1 MKTSSTSAEHKA
13 KAPLKLGVYV
23 LTCSTSRYR
32 DRESGRSVEDP
43 SGDMIA
49 NHLTKAGH
57 TVIGRKLV
65 PDNEAIIKQTLR
77 EILIRRDIDAV
88 IMTGGT
94 GISPKDVTIEVAR
107 DLFEK
112 DIPGFGEL
120 FRKISYDEIGSPAIL
135 TRAVAGVAKS
145 KLIFCLP
152 GSPDAVN
159 RAMASLIVPEIG
171 HMVKHIRES

>member
-1 MKTSSTSAEHKA
+1 MKISSTSAEHKA
-13 KAPLKLGVYV
+13 EAPLKIKVYV

-32 DRESGRSVEDP
+32 DQQSGKSVEDL
-43 SGDMIA
+43 SGDAIA
-49 NHLTKAGH
+49 DHLTKAGH
-57 TVIGRKLV
+57 IVAGRKLV
-65 PDNEAIIKQTLR
+65 PDNEAMIRQTLR
-77 EILIRRDIDAV
+77 EILSRRDIGAIIV
-88 IMTGGT
+88 TGGT
-94 GISPKDVTIEVAR
+94 GISPKDITIEVAR

-159 RAMASLIVPEIG
+159 RAMASLILPEIG